1 MSWKV
6 VLRPLGLPVLLLSL
20 VVGVFFPPAIA
31 VGAIFYGG
39 AVYWAYHRER
49 NRALPPGTVDEVSK
63 LPYRRRKL
71 ANHAIAAARDI
82 ERRLSLLP
90 KDMVERMPLTA
101 DDAGRLAAAVVYY
114 LREEAEARKLAK
126 AGGGKEAEEAAK
138 RAAAGAEQT
147 FSRVQSLQSSLAALA
162 LSGAHVD
169 REMLAAD
176 AEEAAEGIR
185 VLRRAMEEARAELT
199 AADERL
205 ALEGRS
211 DAWEGGEG
219 Y

>member
-1 MSWKV
+1 M
-6 VLRPLGLPVLLLSL
+6 LSL
-20 VVGVFFPPAIA
+20 AVGIFFPPAIA
-31 VGAIFYGG
+31 VGVIFYCG

-49 NRALPPGTVDEVSK
+49 NRALPRGTVDEVSK

-90 KDMVERMPLTA
+90 KDMVERMPLTP

-126 AGGGKEAEEAAK
+126 AGGGEKAEEMAK
-138 RAAAGAEQT
+138 RAAAGAERT

-162 LSGAHVD
+162 LSGAHAD
-169 REMLAAD
+169 REMLSAEAEKA
-176 AEEAAEGIR
+176 AEEIR
-185 VLRRAMEEARAELT
+185 GLRRAMEEARAELT
-199 AADERL
+199 AARERL
-205 ALEGRS
+205 ALEGKS
-211 DAWEGGEG
+211 DSWEGGEG